1 MNRRRAFRPS
11 RAAPPALPDYGT
23 RNRLLARVHLQAGP
37 KGLALTDE
45 SYRDV
50 LQRITGHRSAALC
63 DDRQLY
69 DVLKEFDRLGGG
81 QKGQGRPIADSPMAR
96 RCRALWLSLA
106 NLDEVEDGSEL
117 ALAAFVKRQTGRE
130 DMRFCNAEQFASVID
145 ALKDWCR
152 RSGMAAVDTNGKLG
166 ILPPKRALVREQWR
180 RLHAAGWARVEGDA
194 GLMGFAQASRTVPRA
209 MPLEE
214 MTPVDLDSLATKL
227 GVQVRRQGLGR
238 RHQAGEAEPV

>member
-1 MNRRRAFRPS
+1 MVADGARK
-11 RAAPPALPDYGT
+11 
-23 RNRLLARVHLQAGP
+23 RLLARIHLQAGP

-63 DDRQLY
+63 EDRQLY
-69 DVLKEFDRLGGG
+69 DVLKEFDRLGG
-81 QKGQGRPIADSPMAR
+81 QKRQGRPIADSPMAR
-96 RCRALWLSLA
+96 RCRALWLSLF
-106 NLDEVEDGSEL
+106 NLDEVENGSEQS
-117 ALAAFVKRQTGRE
+117 LAAFVKRQTGRE
-130 DMRFCNAEQFASVID
+130 DMRFCTAEQFASVID

-180 RLHAAGWARVEGDA
+180 RLHEAGWAKVEGDG
-194 GLMGFAQASRTVPRA
+194 GLMGFAQGSRTVARA

-214 MTPVDLDSLATKL
+214 MAPADLDNLATKL
-227 GVQVRRQGLGR
+227 GVLVRRQQLGR
-238 RHQAGEAEPV
+238 RHQAAGAEPA